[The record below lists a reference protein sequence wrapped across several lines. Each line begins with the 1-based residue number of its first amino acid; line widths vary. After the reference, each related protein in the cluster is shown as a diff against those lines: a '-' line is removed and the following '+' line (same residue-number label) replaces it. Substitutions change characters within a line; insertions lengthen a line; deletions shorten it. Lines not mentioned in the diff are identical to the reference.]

1 MKKESLEKL
10 RYPIGKFNWDSNHGA
25 GILEDSIIK
34 IKIFP
39 LNLTQTVSS
48 LNIKTLKHR
57 YRPNGWTIA
66 QIIHHIAD
74 SHMHSYL
81 RFKHAIL
88 EDTPSIKNYE
98 EDKWAN
104 LSDASTTEIDY
115 SLNLIKALHYRW
127 VLFLKNLTLED
138 FKKSYYHRERN
149 KYYPLDTT
157 LRIYAWHCDHHLA
170 HIKNAIKKGY

>member
-1 MKKESLEKL
+1 M
-10 RYPIGKFNWDSNHGA
+10 R
-25 GILEDSIIK
+25 
-34 IKIFP
+34 
-39 LNLTQTVSS
+39 
-48 LNIKTLKHR
+48 HR

-66 QIIHHIAD
+66 QVIHHLAD

-98 EDKWAN
+98 EAKWAN
-104 LSDASTTEIDY
+104 LPDASTIEIDY
-115 SLNLIKALHYRW
+115 SLNLIKALHFRW
-127 VLFLKNLTLED
+127 VFFLKELKFKD
-138 FKKSYYHRERN
+138 YKKSYFHRERN

-157 LRIYAWHCDHHLA
+157 LLIYAWHCDHHLA